1 MKEGF
6 FIYLVKRFIL
16 AFFTLFVILGAS
28 YFLMRL
34 APGDPAKS
42 TMFGEGKEQL
52 SAEKA
57 ELAQNLSLREKLHLD
72 KPIYVGFFLW
82 LKGVCKGDFGESAS
96 VDKGRPVLTL
106 ILEHLPN
113 TLKLN
118 ILAILLT
125 YAFAIPLG
133 IFSAAKPGSSWD
145 TFSSIFLFFLFS
157 LPVLWSALMLQALF
171 CKGGLFPVFPLKG
184 LGGAVEVGMSTWQYA
199 YNTLTHYVLPV
210 VCLSYGGF
218 AALARFTRSGMLE
231 VIREDYIRTARSK
244 GVREFS
250 VIMHHAFRNALILM
264 ITLFAGI
271 LPSLVGGSIL
281 VEYIFNIPGMGSLS
295 MLALSSRD
303 LPLMMALFAMGGFLT
318 LAGIFIADILYVLA
332 DPRIDFNSRI

>member
-6 FIYLVKRFIL
+6 FLYLVKRGFL
-16 AFFTLFVILGAS
+16 AVFTLLVILLAS

-34 APGDPAKS
+34 APGDPSKS
-42 TMFGEGKEQL
+42 TMLGEGKEQL
-52 SAEKA
+52 AGDRSEFGQSEVLKK
-57 ELAQNLSLREKLHLD
+57 KLHLD
-72 KPIYVGFFLW
+72 KPIAVGFFLW
-82 LKGVCKGDFGESAS
+82 LKNVLKGDFGESVA
-96 VDKGRPVLTL
+96 VDKGRPVLSL

-125 YAFAIPLG
+125 YTLAIPLG
-133 IFSAAKPGSSWD
+133 IFSAARPDSKAD
-145 TFSSIFLFFLFS
+145 TALSIVLFFLFS
-157 LPVLWSALMLQALF
+157 LPVLWSGLMLQALF
-171 CKGGLFPVFPLKG
+171 CKGGLYPVFPLKG
-184 LGGAVEVGMSTWQYA
+184 LFEGAAPGMSSWEITGR
-199 YNTLTHYVLPV
+199 TLMHFVLPV
-210 VCLSYGGF
+210 ICLSYGGF
-218 AALARFTRSGMLE
+218 AALARFTRAGMLE

-244 GVREFS
+244 GAGEAR
-250 VIMHHAFRNALILM
+250 VILHHAFRNALILM

-318 LAGIFIADILYVLA
+318 LSGIFLADILYVLA
-332 DPRIDFNSRI
+332 DPRIDFRGRM